1 MGVKE
6 PRSQFVNEDEALV
19 EAIADSAKR
28 TIETLKKE
36 VARCTESSADR
47 DGKKR
52 LGAKMEFL
60 EAHWQIDHHGLNRLS
75 DLFNAA
81 ANQIC
86 DHTTIS

>member
-1 MGVKE
+1 MPSRQQGV
-6 PRSQFVNEDEALV
+6 EDEALA

-36 VARCTESSADR
+36 VARCTESSAV
-47 DGKKR
+47 GKKR

-60 EAHWQIDHHGLNRLS
+60 EAHWQIDHHGLNRLR

-86 DHTTIS
+86 DHATIS